1 MVFGVGRVVVTQR
14 EDHKG
19 SASVKR
25 LEIWRQLVPLR
36 ALLDS
41 PTRMTKRLRP
51 WRVAPTRQC
60 GPGPTRLPKAARNWR
75 RTAAGSASVCG
86 ASVRTREPAIPWR
99 AVPSNAGGGGADDL
113 GGSTAGGSGSSTAY
127 GPWDS

>member
-1 MVFGVGRVVVTQR
+1 MLLAVGRVVVTQR

-19 SASVKR
+19 SASAKR

-60 GPGPTRLPKAARNWR
+60 GPGPTRLPKAARNGR
-75 RTAAGSASVCG
+75 RRAGGWAWVFG
-86 ASVRTREPAIPWR
+86 ASVRTRNPAIRWR
-99 AVPSNAGGGGADDL
+99 AVP
-113 GGSTAGGSGSSTAY
+113 
-127 GPWDS
+127 

>member
-1 MVFGVGRVVVTQR
+1 MVLGVGRVVVTQR

-19 SASVKR
+19 SASAKR
-25 LEIWRQLVPLR
+25 LEIGRQLVRWR

-75 RTAAGSASVCG
+75 RTAAESASVCG
-86 ASVRTREPAIPWR
+86 ASVRTRKPAIPGK
-99 AVPSNAGGGGADDL
+99 AAPASAGGGGADDL
-113 GGSTAGGSGSSTAY
+113 GGRTTDGSDSSPA
-127 GPWDS
+127 